1 MGSKAVYVKCSRCK
15 QMKPYLSL
23 FTNGTEEPPFCGECA
38 EKEEAVQKTAATVG
52 QDDHRKTQL
61 MQ

>member
-1 MGSKAVYVKCSRCK
+1 MGSEVKYGKCSRCG

-23 FTNGTEEPPFCGECA
+23 FTNSTEEPPFCGDCA
-38 EKEEAVQKTAATVG
+38 KKEIEEEKAATVG